1 MPLYTVTTQ
10 AGVLSGEAK
19 AKLADE
25 LATFHADYSGVPKDW
40 VQVVFQDYAP
50 GSGFT
55 AGKPSTVAALILQIR
70 TGRTVE
76 YKRGLV
82 QRLWELL
89 QRATGAADN
98 QMVIGVNEVP
108 PSQAMEMGKIMPEVG
123 SG

>member
-10 AGVLSGEAK
+10 AGVLDSIAK
-19 AKLADE
+19 SQLAEE
-25 LATFHADYSGVPKDW
+25 LSTFHADYSGVPKDW
-40 VQVVFQDYAP
+40 VQVVFQEYQP
-50 GSGFT
+50 GCGFT
-55 AGKPSTVAALILQIR
+55 AGKPAAVTTLILQIR
-70 TGRTVE
+70 TGRAVE

-108 PSQAMEMGKIMPEVG
+108 PSQAMEMGKIMPEV
-123 SG
+123 

>member
-10 AGVLSGEAK
+10 AGVLSGAAK
-19 AKLADE
+19 ARLADE
-25 LATFHADYSGVPKDW
+25 LATFHADYSGVPKTW

-70 TGRTVE
+70 TGRSVE

-89 QRATGAADN
+89 QHATGAADN
-98 QMVIGVNEVP
+98 QIVIGVNEVP

-123 SG
+123 GQ

>member
-10 AGVLSGEAK
+10 TGVLSGEAK

-25 LATFHADYSGVPKDW
+25 LATFHADYSGVPKGW

-55 AGKPSTVAALILQIR
+55 AGKPSAVAALILQIR

>member
-10 AGVLSGEAK
+10 SGVLSGEAK

-25 LATFHADYSGVPKDW
+25 LATFHADYSGVPKGW

-55 AGKPSTVAALILQIR
+55 AGKPSAVAALILQIR
-70 TGRTVE
+70 TGRSVE

-89 QRATGAADN
+89 QHATGAPDN
-98 QMVIGVNEVP
+98 QIVIGVNEVP

-123 SG
+123 GQ